1 MSEFQDNG
9 NLMNATPTKAQLAQ
23 RESFRAR
30 MRAKGLLPA
39 VLDEKNK
46 TRR

>member
-1 MSEFQDNG
+1 MSDFRDNEK
-9 NLMNATPTKAQLAQ
+9 LVDATPTKAQLAQ

-39 VLDEKNK
+39 VSDGKNQ
-46 TRR
+46 TWR

>member
-1 MSEFQDNG
+1 MSEFQDNEK
-9 NLMNATPTKAQLAQ
+9 LVDATPTKEQLAQ

-39 VLDEKNK
+39 VSDGKNQ
-46 TRR
+46 TGR

>member
-1 MSEFQDNG
+1 MSEFQDNEK
-9 NLMNATPTKAQLAQ
+9 LVDATLTKAQLAQ

-39 VLDEKNK
+39 VSDEKNQ

>member
-1 MSEFQDNG
+1 MSDFQDNEK
-9 NLMNATPTKAQLAQ
+9 LVDATPTKAQLAQ

-39 VLDEKNK
+39 GSDGKNQ

>member
-1 MSEFQDNG
+1 MNYFQDNEK
-9 NLMNATPTKAQLAQ
+9 MVDATPTKAQLAQ

-39 VLDEKNK
+39 VSDEKK
-46 TRR
+46 QTRR

>member
-1 MSEFQDNG
+1 MNYFQDDEK
-9 NLMNATPTKAQLAQ
+9 LLNATPTKAQLAQ

-39 VLDEKNK
+39 VSDGKNQ

>member
-1 MSEFQDNG
+1 MNYFQDNEK
-9 NLMNATPTKAQLAQ
+9 LLNATLTKAQLAQ

-39 VLDEKNK
+39 VSDGKNQ